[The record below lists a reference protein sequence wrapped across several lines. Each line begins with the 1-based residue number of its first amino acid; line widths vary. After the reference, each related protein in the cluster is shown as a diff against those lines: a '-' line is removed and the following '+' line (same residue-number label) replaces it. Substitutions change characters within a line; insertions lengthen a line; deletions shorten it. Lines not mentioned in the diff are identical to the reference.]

1 MNKIETKINNWVN
14 KISKETRGGNKFF
27 DEIDDKIKNDKEII
41 KNLFEKINQD
51 FGLEYN
57 LVVSGEFGEI
67 ILHMISKGDILC
79 KGSKLL
85 VSGGLTSHFN
95 DMDKIKKIKSVSIR
109 KKIGE
114 IDNKEFIFVDDSY
127 YSGTT
132 EFSINHFLKDFN
144 SKIIKTYVVY
154 DGNDKKRINRFTIY
168 NYYDWNVG
176 SNRTYDELIEE
187 LEKYNV
193 PKDIFKSKIISGKI
207 KSIIQL
213 RKEINQFLEKIGEK
227 GIDVY
232 KRIRESKKIKRFSDI
247 NI

>member
-1 MNKIETKINNWVN
+1 MTNIETKINNWVK

-27 DEIDDKIKNDKEII
+27 DEIDDKIKNDKQVI
-41 KNLFEKINQD
+41 KNLFDKINQD
-51 FGLEYN
+51 FGLNYN

-79 KGSKLL
+79 TGSKLL

-95 DMDKIKKIKSVSIR
+95 DMDKVKKIKNVIVQ

-114 IDNKEFIFVDDSY
+114 INNKEFIFVDDSY

-132 EFSINHFLKDFN
+132 EFSIDHFLKDFN

-154 DGNDKKRINRFTIY
+154 DGNDKKKYNRHSIY

-176 SNRTYDELIEE
+176 SSRTYDELIEE

-193 PKDIFKSKIISGKI
+193 PKDIFTKKIISGEI
-207 KSIIQL
+207 SSIIQL
-213 RKEINQFLEKIGEK
+213 RKEINQFLKGIGDKE
-227 GIDVY
+227 IDVY
-232 KRIRESKKIKRFSDI
+232 KRIRESKKIKRFS

>member
-114 IDNKEFIFVDDSY
+114 IDNKEFIFVDD
-127 YSGTT
+127 
-132 EFSINHFLKDFN
+132 
-144 SKIIKTYVVY
+144 
-154 DGNDKKRINRFTIY
+154 
-168 NYYDWNVG
+168 
-176 SNRTYDELIEE
+176 
-187 LEKYNV
+187 
-193 PKDIFKSKIISGKI
+193 
-207 KSIIQL
+207 
-213 RKEINQFLEKIGEK
+213 
-227 GIDVY
+227 
-232 KRIRESKKIKRFSDI
+232 
-247 NI
+247 